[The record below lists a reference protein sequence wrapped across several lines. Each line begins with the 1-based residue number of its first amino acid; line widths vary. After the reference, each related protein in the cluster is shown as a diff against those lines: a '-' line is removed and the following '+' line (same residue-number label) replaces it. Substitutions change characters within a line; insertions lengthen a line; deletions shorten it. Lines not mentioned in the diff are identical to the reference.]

1 MNQDEANIKYNLE
14 VTEFEDIKKNKYENR
29 NRNTN
34 DIYWKHYILNGLS
47 SIKSSNDKD
56 WKVKLYKFVSNNF
69 LGFNYAFLN
78 SMFIHQFNLLNFPD
92 IKKYYS
98 FRRREPIL
106 FLTSMEELISYS
118 EKKNKKNK
126 RKNNSEY
133 FLKDLNINSSVDE
146 ENLRDIFDD
155 NEKSSIL
162 SITSQKSE
170 QSCQNIIEDNNREI
184 KINCINIIRQHLEN
198 NHHPINEII
207 TRFSE
212 YYTIKLDKYLDKYY
226 FSDEYKRNKVKEEI
240 IEDIQNFIK
249 IITVAL
255 KLFYSKVIDYEI
267 FSKDKDIFLNLVC
280 YILFNKKNFYNS
292 LFNFFRLS
300 NDKKTNDLLNKI
312 KNLGNLTPE
321 EAGVKEEFCLNEK
334 IKENNINLKKDK
346 FKKENMRPINCF
358 LNDRDFI
365 RRSFTPLIKKSN
377 SFEEEDQ
384 DERNSFKGILN
395 HQDFSKHFNASNSSL
410 FEKFQK
416 NLDDNPSKIPIPS
429 LNNSENHLKIPYGE
443 VINYIEKIR
452 NYHTPL
458 DKITIIALASIL
470 ITDCIKEFWKGKEE
484 DIDLDINADEIMTI
498 YLYIVYNMNLS
509 SIYTELDFI
518 KSFIGEQ
525 TKKTMIGYYYNT
537 IEGCLNFISSINSKE
552 EFKNN

>member
-1 MNQDEANIKYNLE
+1 MDEKY
-14 VTEFEDIKKNKYENR
+14 
-29 NRNTN
+29 
-34 DIYWKHYILNGLS
+34 LS
-47 SIKSSNDKD
+47 
-56 WKVKLYKFVSNNF
+56 
-69 LGFNYAFLN
+69 G
-78 SMFIHQFNLLNFPD
+78 
-92 IKKYYS
+92 
-98 FRRREPIL
+98 
-106 FLTSMEELISYS
+106 ISD
-118 EKKNKKNK
+118 N
-126 RKNNSEY
+126 
-133 FLKDLNINSSVDE
+133 
-146 ENLRDIFDD
+146 

-162 SITSQKSE
+162 SLTSQKSE

-207 TRFSE
+207 TKFSE
-212 YYTIKLDKYLDKYY
+212 YYTIKLDKYLDKYNC
-226 FSDEYKRNKVKEEI
+226 SDKYKRNKLKEEI

-267 FSKDKDIFLNLVC
+267 FSKDKDIFLNLIC
-280 YILFNKKNFYNS
+280 YILFNKKQFYNS
-292 LFNFFRLS
+292 LFHFFRLS

-312 KNLGNLTPE
+312 KNLGDLTPE
-321 EAGVKEEFCLNEK
+321 EDGIKEEFCLNEK
-334 IKENNINLKKDK
+334 IKENKINLKKDK

-365 RRSFTPLIKKSN
+365 TPLIKKSN

-384 DERNSFKGILN
+384 DERNSIEGILN
-395 HQDFSKHFNASNSSL
+395 YEDFSKRFNKLNILLS
-410 FEKFQK
+410 EKFQK
-416 NLDDNPSKIPIPS
+416 NLDDNPSKINIPS

-452 NYHTPL
+452 KYHTPL

-537 IEGCLNFISSINSKE
+537 IEGCLNFISSVNSKE

>member
-1 MNQDEANIKYNLE
+1 M
-14 VTEFEDIKKNKYENR
+14 
-29 NRNTN
+29 
-34 DIYWKHYILNGLS
+34 
-47 SIKSSNDKD
+47 
-56 WKVKLYKFVSNNF
+56 
-69 LGFNYAFLN
+69 
-78 SMFIHQFNLLNFPD
+78 
-92 IKKYYS
+92 
-98 FRRREPIL
+98 
-106 FLTSMEELISYS
+106 
-118 EKKNKKNK
+118 
-126 RKNNSEY
+126 
-133 FLKDLNINSSVDE
+133 
-146 ENLRDIFDD
+146 
-155 NEKSSIL
+155 
-162 SITSQKSE
+162 
-170 QSCQNIIEDNNREI
+170 
-184 KINCINIIRQHLEN
+184 
-198 NHHPINEII
+198 
-207 TRFSE
+207 
-212 YYTIKLDKYLDKYY
+212 
-226 FSDEYKRNKVKEEI
+226 
-240 IEDIQNFIK
+240 
-249 IITVAL
+249 
-255 KLFYSKVIDYEI
+255 
-267 FSKDKDIFLNLVC
+267 
-280 YILFNKKNFYNS
+280 
-292 LFNFFRLS
+292 
-300 NDKKTNDLLNKI
+300 
-312 KNLGNLTPE
+312 
-321 EAGVKEEFCLNEK
+321 
-334 IKENNINLKKDK
+334 KKDK

-452 NYHTPL
+452 NYHTSL

-484 DIDLDINADEIMTI
+484 DIEIDINADEITTI
-498 YLYIVYNMNLS
+498 YLYIVYNMNLF
-509 SIYTELDFI
+509 SIYTQLDFI